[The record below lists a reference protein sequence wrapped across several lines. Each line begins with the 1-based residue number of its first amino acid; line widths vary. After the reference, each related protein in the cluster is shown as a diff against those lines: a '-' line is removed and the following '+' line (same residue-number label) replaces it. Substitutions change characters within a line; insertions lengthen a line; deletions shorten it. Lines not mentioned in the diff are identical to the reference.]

1 MTIMS
6 FAQYLKHIEDQQ
18 SAEDAEP
25 NETPE
30 SDEPADA

>member
-6 FAQYLKHIEDQQ
+6 FAQYLKHSEAQQ
-18 SAEDAEP
+18 PAEDAEP

-30 SDEPADA
+30 SDEPDDA